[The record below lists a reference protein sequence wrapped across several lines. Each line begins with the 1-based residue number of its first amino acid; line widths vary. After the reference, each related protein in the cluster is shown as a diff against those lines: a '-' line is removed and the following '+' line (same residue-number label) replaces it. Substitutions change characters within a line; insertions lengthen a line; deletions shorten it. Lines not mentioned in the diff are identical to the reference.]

1 MAEIAGFPCTVHI
14 SGGGLGYLYML
25 HFASCVPNIGPFQEY
40 KGDTT
45 IPLSSDVSLKCVDGT
60 VDIPN
65 GHGWGVTIDPEYL
78 ARCQP
83 VT

>member
-1 MAEIAGFPCTVHI
+1 
-14 SGGGLGYLYML
+14 
-25 HFASCVPNIGPFQEY
+25 
-40 KGDTT
+40 
-45 IPLSSDVSLKCVDGT
+45 VDGT